1 MSDFAKVRP
10 RTVLTLVHGTW
21 ARNSRWPELE
31 ALVGDV
37 LPRPLQ
43 VHYFQWPHWN
53 SVIGRHRAAAALAV
67 SLREQFEAY
76 PDCHHC
82 VIGHSHGGN
91 VAMKALAAP
100 DLQARVDS
108 VVCLSTPFLIAE
120 PQRFAERLVQFVA
133 LMIAVFTPGIVQN
146 TAAGQRFLIANPSL
160 ATTMFLAW
168 LGLLMGIVWIADRTK
183 PEMLQALRQP
193 HLDGLYTKSL
203 ILRLPADEASLAL
216 ALTQA
221 VGGMASAA
229 WTTVYTVTAFDLP
242 GLAKAGGL
250 VVLLVTFIITKAWV
264 FLLLILCVVWPITAL
279 LLFPF
284 GGVGLMLHG
293 PSLLISVEATP
304 PGVWTVVQAV
314 PVSKGLRHSLSY
326 KAPEALEQLSGWL
339 ASRVDGVDVGGPAR
353 RG

>member
-1 MSDFAKVRP
+1 MSVARERP

-31 ALVGDV
+31 AVIADV
-37 LPRPLQ
+37 LPKPLQ
-43 VHYFQWPHWN
+43 VNYFQWPHWN
-53 SVIGRHRAAAALAV
+53 SVIGRHRASVALAD
-67 SLREQFEAY
+67 SLREQFESY

-120 PQRFAERLVQFVA
+120 PQRFSERLVQFVA
-133 LMIAVFTPGIVQN
+133 LMIAVFTPGVVQD
-146 TAAGQRFLIANPSL
+146 TEAGRRFLVAHPDL
-160 ATTMFLAW
+160 ASGLFLAW
-168 LGLLMGIVWIADRTK
+168 LGLLIWMVWVADRTK
-183 PEMLQALRQP
+183 PELLRALQQP
-193 HLDGLYTKSL
+193 PLEGLYAKSL

-221 VGGMASAA
+221 AGGVGSAA
-229 WTTVYTVTAFDLP
+229 WTAIYKLIAFDLP
-242 GLAKAGGL
+242 GLARAGWL
-250 VVLLVTFIITKAWV
+250 IFLPVVIVITKAWM
-264 FLLLILCVVWPITAL
+264 LLVLVLCLVWPITAL

-293 PSLLISVEATP
+293 PSLLISVESTP
-304 PGVWTVVQAV
+304 PGAWTVVQAV
-314 PVSKGLRHSLSY
+314 PISQGLRHSLTY
-326 KAPEALEQLSGWL
+326 KAPEALEQIRGWL
-339 ASRVDGVDVGGPAR
+339 ASRVGAAV
-353 RG
+353 